1 MGYCVPEVNPRDLA
15 MIYHISPNSYIEE
28 LSLIT
33 RNLSPTAQLKLKKDL
48 LFTDTAVNMK

>member
-33 RNLSPTAQLKLKKDL
+33 SKSVANCPIETQKG
-48 LFTDTAVNMK
+48 FTIYGHCC

>member
-33 RNLSPTAQLKLKKDL
+33 SKSVANCPIETQKDL
-48 LFTDTAVNMK
+48 LFTGTAVNMK